1 MYKHYILGIYLWKST
16 TLKGDFV
23 QFSYRHDHATKLV
36 GSIINILTNTIVVD
50 IGNNE
55 DLSHIEPRQVV
66 RINNCKSNDGLIHNR
81 SISMS

>member
-1 MYKHYILGIYLWKST
+1 MEEHSFKREILFNFLIDT
-16 TLKGDFV
+16 IMP
-23 QFSYRHDHATKLV
+23 KLV

-66 RINNCKSNDGLIHNR
+66 RINNCKK
-81 SISMS
+81 